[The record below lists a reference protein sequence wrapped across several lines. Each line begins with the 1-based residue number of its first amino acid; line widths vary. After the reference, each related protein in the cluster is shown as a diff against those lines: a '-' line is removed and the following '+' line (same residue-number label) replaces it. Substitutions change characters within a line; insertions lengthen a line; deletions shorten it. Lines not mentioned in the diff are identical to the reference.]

1 MTRQRDIWSV
11 YFFREA
17 FTALCESKDDFKI
30 ECFIATFY
38 SLKFL
43 HCVSVNKSPGLLL
56 YLVPKLNCLSHIYPI
71 FTFSISQCTHSYT
84 ILRPPPSAR
93 SLRMCHVITVLFSR
107 SFMQSANRVKVFS
120 VVTCSLCAK
129 VRHDCLSASEE
140 ECGDSSAARSET
152 AIETQA
158 RRRGRSSHADT
169 SSAASSRVT
178 TSAPPLSPTR
188 QKPICLSPARVSTL
202 GHLWDQIRGLA
213 SCSEGAC
220 EGFSPP

>member
-1 MTRQRDIWSV
+1 MFCLID
-11 YFFREA
+11 
-17 FTALCESKDDFKI
+17 
-30 ECFIATFY
+30 
-38 SLKFL
+38 FL
-43 HCVSVNKSPGLLL
+43 HVLVIPQIHEGLH
-56 YLVPKLNCLSHIYPI
+56 VHKLNCLSHTCLIL
-71 FTFSISQCTHSYT
+71 TFSISQCTHSYT
-84 ILRPPPSAR
+84 IPHEHQPPPSAR

-140 ECGDSSAARSET
+140 ECGDSSAARRET

-158 RRRGRSSHADT
+158 RRRGQSSHAAT

-188 QKPICLSPARVSTL
+188 QKPICLSPAWVSTL
-202 GHLWDQIRGLA
+202 GHLWDEIRGLA
-213 SCSEGAC
+213 SCSEGAR
-220 EGFSPP
+220 EGFPPP